1 MPLVEASGERSMTS
15 ALSTGTP
22 VCADCGSVVQ
32 GRFCSNCGAELARQG
47 RRPIRRLV
55 SDIGR
60 FPVTFLRML
69 VAPVK
74 TTLAL
79 SQDPSYRGHLSFL
92 AISVAL
98 SAVISGS
105 AVSAALEQTS
115 TEVAKVPELAGNA
128 ALRWWLDFLAAH
140 RKELLTLATY
150 AVIAIHLLVNFVVLK
165 AFRPRN
171 KITLGRYFKLFCIAS
186 GVYLGVW
193 TLAEAFNV
201 LVFGQDPS
209 AFSTALI
216 SSGAWAA
223 MRDYFSSPPGVLVA
237 ATGLALLAYH
247 VRVQAGFWGLSALK
261 VVVSVPLVLIASA
274 MLVAAI
280 ELALFAAVGFR
291 PA

>member
-1 MPLVEASGERSMTS
+1 MTRTV
-15 ALSTGTP
+15 STEKA
-22 VCADCGSVVQ
+22 VCADCGSEVE
-32 GRFCSNCGAELARQG
+32 GRFCSNCGAELARQRKQPV
-47 RRPIRRLV
+47 RRIA
-55 SDIGR
+55 SDIAR
-60 FPVTFLRML
+60 FPITLLRML

-79 SQDPSYRGHLSFL
+79 CQDPAYRGHVSFL

-98 SAVISGS
+98 SAVIGGS
-105 AVSAALEQTS
+105 AVSGALQQTS

-128 ALRWWLDFLAAH
+128 VLRWWLDFLAAY

-150 AVIAIHLLVNFVVLK
+150 AVIAIHLIVNGLVLK
-165 AFRPRN
+165 ALRPRN
-171 KITLGRYFKLFCIAS
+171 RITLGRYFKLFCIAS

-193 TLAEAFNV
+193 TLAESFNV

-216 SSGAWAA
+216 SSGAWPA
-223 MRDYFSSPPGVLVA
+223 MREYFSSPSGILVA
-237 ATGLALLAYH
+237 VTALALLVYH
-247 VRVQAGFWGLSALK
+247 VRVQAAFWGLSALR
-261 VVVSVPLVLIASA
+261 VVFSVPLVLVASA
-274 MLVAAI
+274 ILVAAI